1 MTDIHSNIEM
11 SDKEMLAYRNKV
23 EQDNPG
29 YTVTYLDINVKGE
42 DVELTATLSAVAFQR
57 IRRITGYLVG
67 TLDRFNN
74 AKRKEVDD
82 RVKHTK
88 I

>member
-11 SDKEMLAYRNKV
+11 SDKEKLAYRNKV

-67 TLDRFNN
+67 DLGRFNN
-74 AKRKEVDD
+74 AKRREVDD
-82 RVKHTK
+82 RVKHMGV
-88 I
+88 

>member
-11 SDKEMLAYRNKV
+11 SSKEMLAYRKKI
-23 EQDNPG
+23 EDDNPG
-29 YTVTYLDINVKGE
+29 YTVTYLDINVQGD
-42 DVELTATLSAVAFQR
+42 DVELTAILSAVKFQR

-67 TLDRFNN
+67 DLSRFNN
-74 AKRKEVDD
+74 AKRREVDD
-82 RVKHTK
+82 RVKHR

>member
-11 SDKEMLAYRNKV
+11 SSKEMLAYRKKI
-23 EQDNPG
+23 EDDNPG
-29 YTVTYLDINVKGE
+29 CTVTYLDINVRGD

-67 TLDRFNN
+67 DLGRFNN
-74 AKRKEVDD
+74 AKRREVDD
-82 RVKHTK
+82 RVKH
-88 I
+88 IGV

>member
-11 SDKEMLAYRNKV
+11 SSKEMLAYRNKV

-29 YTVTYLDINVKGE
+29 YTVTYLDINVRGD
-42 DVELTATLSAVAFQR
+42 DVELTATLSAVKSQR

-82 RVKHTK
+82 RVKHG

>member
-11 SDKEMLAYRNKV
+11 SSKEMLAYRNKV

-29 YTVTYLDINVKGE
+29 YTVTYLDINVQGE
-42 DVELTATLSAVAFQR
+42 DVELTATLSAVKFQ
-57 IRRITGYLVG
+57 RITGYLVG

-74 AKRKEVDD
+74 AKRREVDD
-82 RVKHTK
+82 RVKHMGV
-88 I
+88 